1 MDKASI
7 KRLES
12 HASDYGERIRKM
24 ECQMPGFARKDS
36 WKPISFAYSFYS
48 AKGEDVAEAV
58 EGAEAFESE
67 AERLVSSSFIHMDD
81 VEVDLASRNDEEYRD
96 WIMGQVPES
105 DRLHWEEMFQRQKA
119 FKESLT
125 PAPKQALDDEVAATY
140 GQ

>member
-7 KRLES
+7 KRLKF

-24 ECQMPGFARKDS
+24 ERQMPGFARKDS

-48 AKGEDVAEAV
+48 AKGEDLAEA
-58 EGAEAFESE
+58 EETKAFESE
-67 AERLVSSSFIHMDD
+67 AERPVSSSFVHMDD
-81 VEVDLASRNDEEYRD
+81 VEVDLASMNDEEYQD